1 MEDKIIGI
9 DIDDTLNY
17 SSDIIREYIIR
28 YSNNY
33 SNDNYLINN
42 IDKIMRGI
50 SFDEIINSFFRDYC
64 MEMASQMK
72 IKENAKEVIDKL
84 KEIGYKIYIITARSN
99 NYYKNV
105 DEFCN
110 NYLKNNDIY
119 FDKLITAQE
128 HKLDVCKKENV
139 FLMIDDSI
147 DTCEL
152 LNENGIN
159 GLVFNSQINI
169 EKNTTCDRVDNWN
182 EIYDYV
188 KNKKYECKK
197 LISLTKNKNI

>member
-1 MEDKIIGI
+1 
-9 DIDDTLNY
+9 
-17 SSDIIREYIIR
+17 
-28 YSNNY
+28 
-33 SNDNYLINN
+33 
-42 IDKIMRGI
+42 
-50 SFDEIINSFFRDYC
+50 
-64 MEMASQMK
+64 
-72 IKENAKEVIDKL
+72 
-84 KEIGYKIYIITARSN
+84 
-99 NYYKNV
+99 
-105 DEFCN
+105 
-110 NYLKNNDIY
+110 
-119 FDKLITAQE
+119 
-128 HKLDVCKKENV
+128 
-139 FLMIDDSI
+139 MIDDSI